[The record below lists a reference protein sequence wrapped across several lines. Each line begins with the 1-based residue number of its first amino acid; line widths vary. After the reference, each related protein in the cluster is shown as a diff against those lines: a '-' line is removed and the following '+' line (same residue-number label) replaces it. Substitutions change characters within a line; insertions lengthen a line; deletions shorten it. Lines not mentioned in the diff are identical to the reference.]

1 MSTDPRC
8 ADQAFNVT
16 NGDFFRWE
24 SLWPVFA
31 RYFDM
36 ELGPVK
42 TIDMAAM
49 MPRKRGV
56 WNEIVIRHHLDDT
69 PYEQM
74 ALWSYGNFIF
84 TPDWDMMSST
94 TKLRQFGFH
103 EFIDSENMFLEFFD
117 SFRKRRKI
125 PPA

>member
-1 MSTDPRC
+1 
-8 ADQAFNVT
+8 
-16 NGDFFRWE
+16 
-24 SLWPVFA
+24 
-31 RYFDM
+31 
-36 ELGPVK
+36 
-42 TIDMAAM
+42 
-49 MPRKRGV
+49 
-56 WNEIVIRHHLDDT
+56 
-69 PYEQM
+69 M

-94 TKLRQFGFH
+94 TKLRQFGFN